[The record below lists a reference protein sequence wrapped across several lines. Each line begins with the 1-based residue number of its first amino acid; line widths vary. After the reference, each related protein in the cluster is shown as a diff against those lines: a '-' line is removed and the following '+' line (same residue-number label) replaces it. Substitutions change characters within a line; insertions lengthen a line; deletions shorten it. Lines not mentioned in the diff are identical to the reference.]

1 MLPPI
6 PVDFRQAPGYRSD
19 SIMPAFSNAEL
30 VALEREAEREAD
42 KRREQVISNLSSH
55 IRRCFEDAKAA
66 KSHIEAE
73 MIAALN
79 QRAGRYEPDVLAEI
93 RKFGGSELFVRLTE
107 QKCVGAGSWIRDVLS
122 LDRPWGLDPTAVP
135 DLSPG
140 ESAAIADIIN
150 RAALDAAQRQIAE
163 SGTVPDPEAVK
174 AQIAQATEKAKADAM
189 LAREKA
195 ARARA
200 DKMAKTIEDYLDE
213 SAFKAVM
220 ANAIDLDLT
229 TFGTAILKG
238 PVPRTRRR
246 LAWEQKDGQWTPV
259 EKEEVYPEV
268 ERVSPLDLYPSGDA
282 TSVEDADYLIEI
294 YKLRRSD
301 LRSFR
306 GIDGYND
313 REIDD
318 ILKEHGTT
326 GHREAEHVDQA
337 VAAAS
342 SKSGSAYLPGSN
354 TLDALIFFGEVQG
367 QLLIDWGVKSVEPL
381 AEYSIEAWMIDSH
394 VFRVDI
400 KEPHEAFRPY
410 HKAVYRARPGSFW
423 GIGIPL
429 TIDYLQKMCNAAA
442 RALGNNMA
450 IASGPQVG
458 VDLEQMP
465 PGEDGKKMWPWKVW
479 RFNTAKY
486 GQSSV
491 PPLHFFQPDMH
502 AAELMAIYEKFA
514 ALADEISGIPRYI
527 QGDSNVGGAGR
538 TASGLSMLM
547 GAASKTVKA
556 IVSNIDMGIIEP
568 LISAMFRYAMLYH
581 PDRSIKGDAKVV
593 AKGST
598 ALIVREQAQV
608 RRNEFLQV
616 TNNPTDLA
624 IMGEAR
630 RAELLRSTAETLS
643 LDPDQ
648 IAPTREEIEKRQ
660 QARELAQQQLAQQQ
674 LMAQGQPAATAPRAL
689 GPDGAPASGQDFNL
703 FAGGR

>member
-1 MLPPI
+1 M
-6 PVDFRQAPGYRSD
+6 V
-19 SIMPAFSNAEL
+19 PAFGNAEL
-30 VALEREAEREAD
+30 VAMELEAEREAD
-42 KRREQVISNLSSH
+42 KRREQVVSNLSAH

-66 KSHIEAE
+66 KARIEAE

-122 LDRPWGLDPTAVP
+122 LDRPWGLDPTAIP
-135 DLSPG
+135 DLSPA
-140 ESAAIADIIN
+140 EVRAIEAIVN
-150 RAALDAAQRQIAE
+150 RAALDAAQRQIAS
-163 SGTVPDPEAVK
+163 SGMVPDPGAVEAH
-174 AQIAQATEKAKADAM
+174 IAQAAEKAKADAL

-195 ARARA
+195 ARTRA
-200 DKMAKTIEDYLDE
+200 DKMAKAIEDYLDE

-220 ANAIDLDLT
+220 ADAIDLDLT

-246 LAWEQKDGQWTPV
+246 LAWQEKDGRWAPA
-259 EKEEVYPEV
+259 EKEEVYPEI
-268 ERVSPLDLYPSGDA
+268 ERVSPLDFYPSGDA
-282 TSVEDADYLIEI
+282 TSVEDAESLIEL
-294 YKLRRSD
+294 YKLRRSE
-301 LRSFR
+301 LRAFK
-306 GIDGYND
+306 GIDGYSD
-313 REIDD
+313 REIDE
-318 ILKEHGTT
+318 ILKEHGAT
-326 GHREAEHVDQA
+326 GHHEAEHVDQA
-337 VAAAS
+337 VAAAA
-342 SKSGSAYLPGSN
+342 SKSGLSYLPGSN
-354 TLDALIFFGEVQG
+354 TLDTLIFFGEVQG
-367 QLLIDWGVKSVEPL
+367 QLLIDWGIESVEPL
-381 AEYSIEAWMIDSH
+381 AEYAIEAWMIGSH

-400 KEPHEAFRPY
+400 KEPHEAVRPY

-423 GIGIPL
+423 GIGIPR

-465 PGEDGKKMWPWKVW
+465 PGEDGKKLWPWKVW

-486 GQSSV
+486 GQASV
-491 PPLHFFQPDMH
+491 PPIHFFQPDMH
-502 AAELMAIYEKFA
+502 AGELMAIYEKFA

-568 LISAMFRYAMLYH
+568 LVSAMFRYAMLYH
-581 PDRSIKGDAKVV
+581 PDQGIKGDAKVV

-608 RRNEFLQV
+608 RRNEFLQA

-624 IMGEAR
+624 IMGEGR
-630 RAELLRSTAETLS
+630 RSELLRSTAETLS

-660 QARELAQQQLAQQQ
+660 QARQLEQQQLARQQP
-674 LMAQGQPAATAPRAL
+674 MAQGQPPAVDPRAL
-689 GPDGAPASGQDFNL
+689 GPDGAPVAGQDFNL
-703 FAGGR
+703 FAGAGGR